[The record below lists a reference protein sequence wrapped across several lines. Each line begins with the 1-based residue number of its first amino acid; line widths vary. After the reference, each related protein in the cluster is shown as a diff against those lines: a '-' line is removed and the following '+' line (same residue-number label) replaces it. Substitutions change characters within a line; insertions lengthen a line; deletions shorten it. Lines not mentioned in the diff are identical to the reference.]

1 MSGLLKKTQNKIY
14 LLKSKFEVIC
24 EQFWRA
30 VKRMSVR
37 LFIKKKVIINFER
50 FSEKY

>member
-1 MSGLLKKTQNKIY
+1 MSGLLKKKNEIC

-24 EQFWRA
+24 EQFLRA

-37 LFIKKKVIINFER
+37 LFIKIVLVIIHFER
-50 FSEKY
+50 FCEKY